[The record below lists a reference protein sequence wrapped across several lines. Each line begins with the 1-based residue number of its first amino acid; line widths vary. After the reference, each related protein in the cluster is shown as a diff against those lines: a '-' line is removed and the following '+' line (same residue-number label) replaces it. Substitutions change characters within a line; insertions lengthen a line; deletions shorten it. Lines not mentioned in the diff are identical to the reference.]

1 MIVLKKN
8 LKIILGAMWAGFLDC
23 WIFGLLD
30 YWILNKKSNNQ
41 LILFTVIW
49 KITTFHIIAV
59 FAESAFHFRI

>member
-8 LKIILGAMWAGFLDC
+8 LKIILGAMWAGFLDF

-30 YWILNKKSNNQ
+30 YWILNKKSNNL

-49 KITTFHIIAV
+49 KITAFHIIAV